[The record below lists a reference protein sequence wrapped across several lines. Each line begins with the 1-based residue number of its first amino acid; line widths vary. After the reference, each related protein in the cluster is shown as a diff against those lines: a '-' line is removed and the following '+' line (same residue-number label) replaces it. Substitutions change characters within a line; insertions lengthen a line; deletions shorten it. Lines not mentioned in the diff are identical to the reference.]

1 MSLDVETIGPAPLDP
16 NAAATTPL
24 HMALRNKRESLACHP
39 GQAERADTRDRRH
52 HALAPPHHRG
62 GDM

>member
-39 GQAERADTRDRRH
+39 GQAE
-52 HALAPPHHRG
+52 
-62 GDM
+62 